1 MVAPVP
7 SSSNQ
12 FTMAMMQK
20 VSGIKSTGPTG
31 EFVYQTR
38 SSMARSRTSTT
49 NAKRLVCSISRIRR
63 NLSDWYGL
71 KTRVDFAKKKSK

>member
-38 SSMARSRTSTT
+38 SSMARSRTYTT

-71 KTRVDFAKKKSK
+71 KIRVDFAKKRSK